1 MGSFNTF
8 KYKNS
13 NIEIFGIN
21 YENLSLIDM
30 RKLLLLSCADF
41 VLIPVKPDE
50 YLSNFQDHI
59 INPKTQK
66 FS

>member
-50 YLSNFQDHI
+50 YLSNF
-59 INPKTQK
+59 
-66 FS
+66 